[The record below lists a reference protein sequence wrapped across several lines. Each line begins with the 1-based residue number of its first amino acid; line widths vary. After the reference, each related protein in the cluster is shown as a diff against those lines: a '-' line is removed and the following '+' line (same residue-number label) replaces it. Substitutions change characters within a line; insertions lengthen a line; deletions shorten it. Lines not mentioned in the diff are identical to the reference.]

1 MAQPPD
7 LPHSPTD
14 RARQTVLQEWKHLCF
29 ALEQAQGDHLV
40 ATCRD
45 KYQYAK
51 TYLVYGRELDHLCVE
66 VRQSAKQG
74 NYQFF
79 VDRGISARHLTPI
92 LADEMLRAWR
102 TAIASKR
109 ARVAEMFQRRFGE
122 DIDEFIG
129 TPHNASRL
137 VMAVAFDRRD
147 AVLALADWTQ
157 DKLVAAELVQL
168 RADLDI
174 LKQEVDRLACVF
186 RAWCDRP

>member
-1 MAQPPD
+1 MAESPD
-7 LPHSPTD
+7 LPRPSSD
-14 RARQTVLQEWKHLCF
+14 LGRQAVLQEWKHLCYT
-29 ALEQAQGDHLV
+29 LEQAQGDHLV

-45 KYQYAK
+45 KYQFAK
-51 TYLVYGRELDHLCVE
+51 TYLVYGRELDQVCVE

-79 VDRGISARHLTPI
+79 VDRGMSARYLTPA

-109 ARVAEMFQRRFGE
+109 ARLAEMFQRRFGE

-147 AVLALADWTQ
+147 AIHSLADWTQ
-157 DKLVAAELVQL
+157 DKLLAAEIVQL

-174 LKQEVDRLACVF
+174 LRQEVERLSRLLATWSDRQ
-186 RAWCDRP
+186 